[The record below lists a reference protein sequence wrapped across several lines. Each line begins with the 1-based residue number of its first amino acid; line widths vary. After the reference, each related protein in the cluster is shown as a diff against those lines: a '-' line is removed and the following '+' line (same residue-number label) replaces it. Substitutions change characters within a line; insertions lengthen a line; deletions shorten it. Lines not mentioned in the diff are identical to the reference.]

1 MHLFFFDLKN
11 QLDMLAPI
19 IFNLSYNQ
27 KVIIVNLNPFLNL
40 NENNNKLLN
49 RLLEEK
55 NILYVNIYKKKMY
68 LIFTLDFYFISLKK
82 LLFHLMD

>member
-49 RLLEEK
+49 RLLEQK
-55 NILYVNIYKKKMY
+55 NILYVNIYKKKKC
-68 LIFTLDFYFISLKK
+68 I
-82 LLFHLMD
+82 